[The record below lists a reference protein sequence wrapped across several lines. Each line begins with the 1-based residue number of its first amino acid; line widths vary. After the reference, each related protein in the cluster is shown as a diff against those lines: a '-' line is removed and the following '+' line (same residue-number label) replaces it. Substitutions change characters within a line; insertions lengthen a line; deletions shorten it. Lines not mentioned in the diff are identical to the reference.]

1 MRPKLEKRKP
11 YRKTKRRTLRQKVWI
26 VTIYTILFLSFS
38 YIGNKAFE
46 WSDKEDLAR
55 QYYILDKR

>member
-11 YRKTKRRTLRQKVWI
+11 YSKTRKRTLRQKVWI

-46 WSDKEDLAR
+46 WSHKEDLAR